1 MEKKLMV
8 YTARLTEAL
17 TAREAQR
24 FREMAE
30 TLKSTVDDLC
40 NDLMNALG
48 ERMAGREGVNLS
60 VEQCAGCYLYG
71 VPPEVARLV
80 DECDVKAAVPLVL
93 GAKWDASPYGSS
105 EFGDVDAKPFPFET
119 LSDVFSVDQ
128 SVHCDDD
135 DVGRERCHVL
145 IRVSVDLYRLVYD
158 VCGHGDTQSAA
169 VEAAAAGFRGWA
181 ESYQGDDRS
190 PKKQRRD

>member
-1 MEKKLMV
+1 MV
-8 YTARLTEAL
+8 YATRLTEAL

-24 FREMAE
+24 FHEMAE
-30 TLKSTVDDLC
+30 ILKSTVDDLC

-48 ERMAGREGVNLS
+48 ERMAGREDVHLS

-71 VPPEVARLV
+71 VPPEVARLL

-119 LSDVFSVDQ
+119 LSNVFSVDQ
-128 SVHCDDD
+128 SVNEDDD
-135 DVGRERCHVL
+135 AGRRCHVL
-145 IRVSVDLYRLVYD
+145 IRVRVDLYRLVYD
-158 VCGHGDTQSAA
+158 VCGNGDTQSAA

-190 PKKQRRD
+190 SKKRRRD